1 MKRKS
6 IGKLL
11 CLASCLAAFAVLSVP
26 VGHAEELTLAAQG
39 KTDYQIVIP
48 DSSPSPEIGQWIT
61 NIGQLF
67 QNAFK
72 ANGFEITVVPE
83 AKRVPDK
90 PGIYL
95 GDTAFA
101 RSHGVNVAT
110 FPDWRYVHKVVG
122 RDVIVAGRD
131 QPCPIALPPN
141 GQRNASTGM
150 DRLGTAKAA
159 ADFLRQYA
167 GVRFLLPGGETGI
180 EFLPTQVIAV
190 PADLNVVKIPV
201 FQYFCTVYGGESL
214 YNVAN
219 NWFPPVDMKSG
230 SGHSWPVAIP
240 AKIYGET
247 HPEYF
252 ALISGKRYTNPGDQY
267 CISNPDVQE
276 LIYKEMLGRATQ
288 GAETVTLCQPDGFM
302 PCQCEACKKLFATGD
317 DWGEKIWIL
326 ERNMAERLLKEHPDK
341 KVMLT
346 SYGQTSS
353 PPKSFKE
360 FPANVIVFLTHH
372 DPALMKEWSTC
383 KVPGGY
389 SVYTYTF
396 LGSYMPTLTPLN
408 LEKDAKHLLGL
419 NIKGVI
425 TDSLY
430 GNYGLMGP
438 SFYVYGRLFDDPAN
452 LHAKDLL
459 EEFYEGAYREAAT
472 PMRRFFDTLY
482 HAGQF
487 VGDAKSSY
495 QDVYG
500 RQRVHAALDTDS
512 MKLMTFLY
520 SPDVLKDL
528 ETHLGQA
535 ERLATSE
542 KVKRRLAL
550 VRLEFDY
557 VRHIATVGHL
567 WNAFRVDPDPAAR
580 ERLLKAVDDWN
591 AFLDPMF
598 TRDTSIPLRWSDGW
612 IPGIRRGVIPSW
624 PEYTPFNG
632 WSHWLVALTEDNY
645 CGHYQDTPLNWNTA
659 EMRKT
664 ALAAARH
671 LAVKPADAPV
681 TLDAPAWNTSEA
693 GTFSALPGDPTPV
706 TCKTSARMLYDKT
719 QVYLRIESELPGT
732 LKDFGPVVKD
742 GQPAQAES
750 LDIAIDPFGTREK
763 FYHFIVGPQAQ
774 PRYQAAHGF
783 IADTLHPLYGKD
795 DPGWQGSWTY
805 ETRLEP
811 EKNRWLALLAIPYKT
826 MGIEPPAVG
835 ALWRG
840 NVIRLH
846 VAAPDR
852 LERSAWSATAQNKG
866 GHDQNAF
873 GELVFDDAS
882 GSAGAGKAD
891 ASPLRKIREDLYKQ
905 TFDIPP
911 EWKVLPNLL
920 PASAWG
926 PWRFHEDPA
935 DKGMKENWFSKDLRD
950 TGWTPIKVPAFWA
963 ETDAGDI
970 QGYGWYRVAFTV
982 PADWKGKT
990 VRLLFGAVDEQA
1002 WVYVNGTLAGEHT
1015 IKSEGKEI
1023 GQLWDLPFAVEVKPE
1038 LLTYGG
1044 ANVLAVRVHNAISN
1058 GGIWRPVLAQAKEE
1072 K

>member
-26 VGHAEELTLAAQG
+26 VGRAEELTLAAQG

-48 DSSPSPEIGQWIT
+48 DSPPSPEIGKRMAEIAKLVQS
-61 NIGQLF
+61 
-67 QNAFK
+67 AFK

-90 PGIYL
+90 PCIYL

-101 RSHGVNVAT
+101 RANGVNVAT
-110 FPDWRYVHKVVG
+110 FPDWRYVHKLVG
-122 RDVIVAGRD
+122 RDVIIAGRD
-131 QPCPIALPPN
+131 QPCPVPLPPN
-141 GQRNASTGM
+141 GHRSAGTGM
-150 DRLGTAKAA
+150 DRLGTSKAA

-167 GVRFLLPGGETGI
+167 GVRFLLPGETGI
-180 EFLPTQVIAV
+180 EFLPTPVIAV
-190 PADLNVVKIPV
+190 PTDLNVVKIPV
-201 FQYFCTVYGGESL
+201 LQYFFWGGGGNSFYE
-214 YNVAN
+214 VAN
-219 NWFPPVDMKSG
+219 NWFPSVASSVNTWDG
-230 SGHSWPVAIP
+230 AIP

-252 ALISGKRYTNPGDQY
+252 ALINGKRCCTVKKGNGMWMEQY

-276 LIYKEMLGRATQ
+276 LIYKDMIAKIGLGY
-288 GAETVTLCQPDGFM
+288 ETVGLLQNDGFQC
-302 PCQCEACKKLFATGD
+302 CQCEPCKKLFGTE

-326 ERNMAERLLKEHPDK
+326 HRNMAERLLKEHPDK
-341 KVMLT
+341 KVQIV
-346 SYGQTSS
+346 SYGLTWN
-353 PPKSFKE
+353 PPKSFKK
-360 FPANVIVFLTHH
+360 FPANVIINLTHS

-383 KVPGGY
+383 RVPGGY
-389 SVYTYTF
+389 AAWTYTF
-396 LGSYMPTLTPLN
+396 LGGYTPTQTPLA
-408 LEKDAKHLLGL
+408 LEKYAKYLLGL
-419 NIKGVI
+419 NVKGI
-425 TDSLY
+425 SIDGFY

-438 SFYVYGRLFDDPAN
+438 SFYVYGRMFDDPAN
-452 LHAKDLL
+452 LQAKDLL

-482 HAGQF
+482 HAIQF
-487 VGDAKSSY
+487 SGDAKWSY

-500 RQRVHAALDTDS
+500 RQRTHAASDTDS

-591 AFLDPMF
+591 AFLEPMF
-598 TRDTSIPLRWSDGW
+598 IRNAKISDGW
-612 IPGIRRGVIPSW
+612 TPGMRRNVIPGW
-624 PEYTPFNG
+624 PELMPFLG
-632 WSHWLVALTEDNY
+632 HSHHAVALTANNY
-645 CGHYQDTPLNWNTA
+645 GGHYQDTPLNWNTA

-664 ALAAARH
+664 ALVAGQR
-671 LAVKPADAPV
+671 LAMKPADGAI
-681 TLDAPAWNTSEA
+681 TIDAPAWNTAEA
-693 GTFSALPGDPTPV
+693 GAFSALPGDSTPV
-706 TCKTSARMLYDKT
+706 TCKTSVRMLYDKT
-719 QVYLRIESELPGT
+719 QVYLRIESELPGA
-732 LKDFGPVVKD
+732 LKDFAPVVKD
-742 GQPAQAES
+742 GQPTQAES
-750 LDIAIDPFGTREK
+750 LDIAIDPFGAQEK

-826 MGIEPPAVG
+826 MGIEPPAVD

-935 DKGMKENWFSKDLRD
+935 DKGMKENWFSKDLAD

-1044 ANVLAVRVHNAISN
+1044 TNVLAVRVHNAVSN

>member
-26 VGHAEELTLAAQG
+26 VGRAEDLTLAAKG

-48 DSSPSPEIGQWIT
+48 DSSPSPEIGKRMAEIA
-61 NIGQLF
+61 QLV
-67 QNAFK
+67 QSAFK
-72 ANGFEITVVPE
+72 ANGFEITVVSE

-101 RSHGVNVAT
+101 RSNGVNVAS

-122 RDVIVAGRD
+122 RDVIVAGRE
-131 QPCPIALPPN
+131 QPCPIAATPDRP
-141 GQRNASTGM
+141 RNAGNGM
-150 DRLGTAKAA
+150 DRLGTMKAA
-159 ADFLRQYA
+159 TDFLRQYG
-167 GVRFLLPGGETGI
+167 GVRFLLPGETGI
-180 EFLPTQVIAV
+180 EFLPTPAITV
-190 PADLNVVKIPV
+190 PANLDVLKIP
-201 FQYFCTVYGGESL
+201 SL
-214 YNVAN
+214 QFKFFSFDNENFYDVAN
-219 NWFPPVDMKSG
+219 NGFPAVDVDTFP
-230 SGHSWPVAIP
+230 HSWGFLIP
-240 AKIYGET
+240 QKTYSET

-252 ALISGKRYTNPGDQY
+252 ALISGKRLSSGGQY

-276 LIYKEMLGRATQ
+276 LIYKYLLSRIALGYK
-288 GAETVTLCQPDGFM
+288 TVTLGQPDGFQ
-302 PCQCEACKKLFATGD
+302 PCQCEPCKKLFATGD
-317 DWGEKIWIL
+317 DWGDKIWIL
-326 ERNMAERLLKEHPDK
+326 HRNLAERLLKEQPDIK
-341 KVMLT
+341 LMIL
-346 SYGQTSS
+346 SYGQTYE
-353 PPKSFKE
+353 PPKSFKD
-360 FPANVIVFLTHH
+360 FPPNAVVYLTHY
-372 DPALMKEWSTC
+372 DPGVMKQWKTC
-383 KVPGGY
+383 NVPGGY
-389 SVYTYTF
+389 IVYPYIF
-396 LGSYMPTLTPLN
+396 CGGYSPTKTPLF
-408 LEKDAKHLLGL
+408 LENEVKFVFEL
-419 NIKGVI
+419 NAKGVI
-425 TDSLY
+425 LDDFR

-438 SFYVYGRLFDDPAN
+438 SFYVYGRMFDDPAN
-452 LHAKDLL
+452 LQAKDLL

-482 HAGQF
+482 HAMQF
-487 VGDAKSSY
+487 AGDAKWSY
-495 QDVYG
+495 KDVYG
-500 RQRVHAALDTDS
+500 KQRSHQGNS
-512 MKLMTFLY
+512 MKFMVSTY

-535 ERLATSE
+535 ERLAASE

-550 VRLEFDY
+550 VRLEFDRI
-557 VRHIATVGHL
+557 RHIATVGHL
-567 WNAFRVDPDPAAR
+567 WNAFRVDPDPAVR
-580 ERLLKAVDDWN
+580 ERLLQAVDAWN
-591 AFLDPMF
+591 NFLKIMYD
-598 TRDTSIPLRWSDGW
+598 DGKGGRLKSGMRRNV
-612 IPGIRRGVIPSW
+612 IPGW
-624 PEYTPFNG
+624 PELMPFLG
-632 WSHWLVALTEDNY
+632 HSHGAVALTDDTWWDNFAN
-645 CGHYQDTPLNWNTA
+645 TPLNWNTA

-664 ALAAARH
+664 ALAAAQRMG
-671 LAVKPADAPV
+671 VKPADGAITIDAPV
-681 TLDAPAWNTSEA
+681 WNTAEVGA
-693 GTFSALPGDPTPV
+693 FSALPGDSTPV
-706 TCKTSARMLYDKT
+706 TCKTSIRLLYDKT

-732 LKDFGPVVKD
+732 LKNFVPVVKD
-742 GQPAQAES
+742 GQPVQAES

-763 FYHFIVGPQAQ
+763 FYHFIVGPQAE

-783 IADTLHPLYGKD
+783 IAEAVHPLYGKD

-811 EKNRWLALLAIPYKT
+811 EKNRWLALLTIPYKT
-826 MGIEPPAVG
+826 LGVEPPAVG
-835 ALWRG
+835 AMWRG

-852 LERSAWSATAQNKG
+852 LERSAWSATSQNKG

-882 GSAGAGKAD
+882 GSAGAAGKAE
-891 ASPLRKIREDLYKQ
+891 ASPLRKAREELYRT
-905 TFDIPP
+905 TFEIKP

-935 DKGMKENWFSKDLRD
+935 DKGMKENWFSKDLGD
-950 TGWTPIKVPAFWA
+950 TGWTKMQVPAFWA

-1002 WVYVNGTLAGEHT
+1002 WVYVNGTLAGEHSAA
-1015 IKSEGKEI
+1015 SEKVSAL
-1023 GQLWDLPFAVEVKPE
+1023 QLWDVPFAVEVKPE

-1044 ANVLAVRVHNAISN
+1044 TNVLAVRVHNSAMN